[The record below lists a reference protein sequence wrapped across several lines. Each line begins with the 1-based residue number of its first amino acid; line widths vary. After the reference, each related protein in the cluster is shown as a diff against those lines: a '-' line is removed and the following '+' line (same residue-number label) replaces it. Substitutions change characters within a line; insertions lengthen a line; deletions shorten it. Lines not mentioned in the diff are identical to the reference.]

1 MINSDIIYFYVC
13 ILKNDVLLL
22 PAGVTAWDG
31 GYSGSGYVSSMRRW
45 WWGDWKE
52 MGWVWRLAPTAPQIY
67 FWEQIKETWKTSHAA
82 IKLRH
87 SWKSSCLSY
96 LMSSFF
102 VRWSKTP
109 GSFWFFVKAHSSVFV
124 EVRNSV
130 LTGLYLLSSFP
141 AYFWKH

>member
-1 MINSDIIYFYVC
+1 MMFYYYQQESLHEMVGIVAQGMC
-13 ILKNDVLLL
+13 RLWGDD
-22 PAGVTAWDG
+22 DG
-31 GYSGSGYVSSMRRW
+31 ETGRKWVGSG
-45 WWGDWKE
+45 GQLQ
-52 MGWVWRLAPTAPQIY
+52 RLLKY

-109 GSFWFFVKAHSSVFV
+109 GSFWFFVKADSSVFA